1 MAQLLIRN
9 LDEDVKRRLQG
20 RAKRRGRS
28 TEEEVRQILQAASR
42 ERDAPEEP
50 LGTRIAR
57 RFAALGLRDD
67 EDIPELRGQPPR
79 PAVFDE

>member
-42 ERDAPEEP
+42 EREAPEEP

>member
-9 LDEDVKRRLQG
+9 LDEDVKRRLQA

-42 ERDAPEEP
+42 EREAPEEP

>member
-9 LDEDVKRRLQG
+9 LDEDVKRRLQA

-42 ERDAPEEP
+42 EREAPEEP

-57 RFAALGLRDD
+57 RFAALGLRND
-67 EDIPELRGQPPR
+67 EDIPELRGQAPR

>member
-9 LDEDVKRRLQG
+9 LDEDVKRRLQA

-28 TEEEVRQILQAASR
+28 TEEEVRQILRAASR
-42 ERDAPEEP
+42 EREAPEEP

-57 RFAALGLRDD
+57 RFAVLGLRDD
-67 EDIPELRGQPPR
+67 EDIPELRGQAPR
-79 PAVFDE
+79 PAIFDE